1 MDDTD
6 TTSKF
11 EPHRYLSAPWR
22 MQYLRDGIRAGECIF
37 CSKHHA
43 NDDEANLIA
52 WRGKSVFVMLNLFPY
67 ATGHIMIAPYEHVA
81 SPEEIDPAIM
91 AELGSTI
98 GPCMRALRRILSC
111 QGFNTGINT
120 GSVAGAGVA
129 DHMHMH
135 IVPRWGG
142 DANFMPV
149 IANTTVMPEA
159 LTVTRDRIREAML
172 SELGPDVQSK

>member
-1 MDDTD
+1 
-6 TTSKF
+6 
-11 EPHRYLSAPWR
+11 
-22 MQYLRDGIRAGECIF
+22 
-37 CSKHHA
+37 
-43 NDDEANLIA
+43 
-52 WRGKSVFVMLNLFPY
+52 
-67 ATGHIMIAPYEHVA
+67 
-81 SPEEIDPAIM
+81 
-91 AELGSTI
+91 
-98 GPCMRALRRILSC
+98 MRALRRVLSC

-129 DHMHMH
+129 DHVHTH

-172 SELGPDVQSK
+172 LELGPDVQSK